1 MDRSKSAASH
11 DVCINQSTE
20 DLCVTHVM
28 SNAKVSATPPP
39 KKKKSFPEKH
49 LKLFEIK
56 IIFNNDFKE
65 SVKVTNIFRNAI
77 SANQEH
83 YIFKSFQVSMPPDPP
98 RRPPKHFS
106 RRRVAEIFFFR
117 IDPPNKKIQDRTLV
131 TGARLHFKTIK

>member
-1 MDRSKSAASH
+1 MQRS
-11 DVCINQSTE
+11 QQP
-20 DLCVTHVM
+20 
-28 SNAKVSATPPP
+28 PPP

-49 LKLFEIK
+49 LKLFQIK

-106 RRRVAEIFFFR
+106 RRRVAENFFSGLT
-117 IDPPNKKIQDRTLV
+117 PQTKKSKIELWLPGQDYIL
-131 TGARLHFKTIK
+131 KQ